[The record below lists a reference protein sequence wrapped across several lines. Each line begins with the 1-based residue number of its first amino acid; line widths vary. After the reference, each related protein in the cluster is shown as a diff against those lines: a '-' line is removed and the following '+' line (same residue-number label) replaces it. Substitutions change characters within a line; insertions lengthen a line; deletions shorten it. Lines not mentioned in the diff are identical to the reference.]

1 MRIRSPD
8 GGRRSGQS
16 SHAIPGAK
24 ACPGW
29 RRECRFLRFLG
40 GLHRLDAEQGSLVGV
55 RMTAE
60 CHPIL
65 LEPYTQPCWPNQV
78 PGRRAAVKARPG
90 GGAPGRAP
98 PPSTADAS
106 QRLRT
111 VALDPFAILL
121 RRRPPTPD
129 YQRIAA
135 QAAALHARG
144 RRVSAIADHFGVD
157 HDTAAKAWTPR
168 RSAPPTSDGRPGR
181 LGSCRSQRLR
191 PARAP
196 SSSQPPPGS
205 VPVCGT
211 RN

>member
-98 PPSTADAS
+98 PPSTAERSA
-106 QRLRT
+106 QRTSAHRQDLAGTRTRAEEKPRRGPNARDRCSPSRPEALRPEHDSKRT
-111 VALDPFAILL
+111 DGPSRPGWNSSD
-121 RRRPPTPD
+121 RRRAGSLHKCRNSRTGDVPD
-129 YQRIAA
+129 AVE
-135 QAAALHARG
+135 LE
-144 RRVSAIADHFGVD
+144 
-157 HDTAAKAWTPR
+157 
-168 RSAPPTSDGRPGR
+168 
-181 LGSCRSQRLR
+181 LR
-191 PARAP
+191 
-196 SSSQPPPGS
+196 
-205 VPVCGT
+205 
-211 RN
+211 